1 VIERAESKR
10 DGMVTVTFSLPADEP
25 DGPVSVVGD
34 FNGWDPYAHPLM
46 PDGRLRRATVGL
58 RRGGLY
64 VFRYL
69 DDAGHWFDDESADLL
84 DHRGGVIRT

>member
-1 VIERAESKR
+1 VIEREETKR
-10 DGMVTVTFSLPADEP
+10 DGMVKVTFTLPADEP

-34 FNGWDPYAHPLM
+34 FNGWDPYAHPLIPEGGM
-46 PDGRLRRATVGL
+46 RRATVGL

-69 DDAGHWFDDESADLL
+69 DRAGQWFDDESADLL
-84 DHRGGVIRT
+84 DDRGGVIRT

>member
-1 VIERAESKR
+1 MIEREESKR
-10 DGMVTVTFSLPADEP
+10 SGTVKVTFTLPADEP
-25 DGPVSVVGD
+25 EGPVAVVGD
-34 FNGWDPYAHPLM
+34 FNRWDPHAHPLI
-46 PDGRLRRATVGL
+46 PEGELRRATVGL

-69 DDAGHWFDDESADLL
+69 DHAGQWFDDESADLL

>member
-1 VIERAESKR
+1 MIEREESKR
-10 DGMVTVTFSLPADEP
+10 GGTVKVTFSLPVDEP
-25 DGPVSVVGD
+25 VGAVSVVGD
-34 FNGWDPYAHPLM
+34 FNQWDPYAHPLI
-46 PDGRLRRATVGL
+46 PEGESRRATVGV

-69 DDAGHWFDDESADLL
+69 GRAGQWFDDESADAL